1 MIVYI
6 QKFDFEISKL
16 ILVNKILKPP
26 FYLRNPRQ
34 FVQAEI
40 MELEISSVFL
50 SWKLNLAFFACSK

>member
-40 MELEISSVFL
+40 MELEISSVFCL
-50 SWKLNLAFFACSK
+50 EN